1 MPFTEAF
8 IALVPD
14 ADGRRDR
21 HHARDETR
29 TGSSSRSCADE
40 DAATELSRELVRD
53 GVESIALCPGFT
65 NRGVARIGEAVG
77 DKIAVSVARGD
88 SASTQLVQQGLEHA
102 GWF

>member
-14 ADGRRDR
+14 ADARRDR
-21 HHARDETR
+21 TVLETKLYR
-29 TGSSSRSCADE
+29 LVVALVRDE
-40 DAATELSRELVRD
+40 DAAAELSRELVGE

-65 NRGVARIGEAVG
+65 NRGVARIDEAVG

-88 SASTQLVQQGLEHA
+88 GAGTQLVQQGLERA